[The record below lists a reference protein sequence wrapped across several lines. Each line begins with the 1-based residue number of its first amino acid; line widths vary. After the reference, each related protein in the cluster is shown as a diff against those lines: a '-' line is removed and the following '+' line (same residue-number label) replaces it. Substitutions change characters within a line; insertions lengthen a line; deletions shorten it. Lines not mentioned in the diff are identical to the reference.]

1 MEKALARLVE
11 KIGWFVEGQASRFVL
26 TRGGN
31 SVSLWPAAKSN
42 NQAEILITMTEEAKN
57 IELLFYE
64 FPLWGILLITL
75 GILFAAFEG
84 GFLLG
89 RHRYKHS
96 SKAKDSPVGPMVA
109 ATLGLLAFMLT
120 FTFGIAASHFNTRR
134 YLVLDEANA
143 IWSTYA
149 MTEMLTDDPS
159 AQSKELLREYVDIR
173 LKNIQSFGELKD
185 LIFQSNAIQDKL
197 WSIAMSGEVKGTG
210 TSSAWLYVQSLSD
223 MINMQT
229 KRISY
234 GAHGRVPTSIWVVV
248 YWLAILGMAA
258 MGYHA
263 GLVGKRGFF
272 AYMVL
277 IFTFSMVIVLIY
289 DLDRPKQ
296 QLFKVSQQTMINLQQ
311 RINE

>member
-1 MEKALARLVE
+1 MTS
-11 KIGWFVEGQASRFVL
+11 AS
-26 TRGGN
+26 
-31 SVSLWPAAKSN
+31 KS
-42 NQAEILITMTEEAKN
+42 
-57 IELLFYE
+57 IELFFYD

-84 GFLLG
+84 GFVLG
-89 RHRYKHS
+89 RHRYNRS
-96 SKAKDSPVGPMVA
+96 SKEKDSPIGPMIA

-120 FTFGIAASHFNTRR
+120 FTFGIAGSHFNTRR

-143 IWSTYA
+143 IRSTYE
-149 MTEMLTDDPS
+149 MTEMLTEVS
-159 AQSKELLREYVDIR
+159 GTQSRKLLRDYVDIR
-173 LKNIQSFGELKD
+173 LKDIRSFNELKD
-185 LIFQSNAIQDKL
+185 VISQSNAIQDQL

-223 MINMQT
+223 MINMQA

-234 GAHGRVPTSIWVVV
+234 GTHGRIPTSIWVVL

-263 GLVGKRGFF
+263 GLVGMRGFF
-272 AYMVL
+272 VYMVL
-277 IFTFSMVIVLIY
+277 ILTFSMVIVLIY

-296 QLFKVSQQTMINLQQ
+296 QLFKVSQQAMINLQQ